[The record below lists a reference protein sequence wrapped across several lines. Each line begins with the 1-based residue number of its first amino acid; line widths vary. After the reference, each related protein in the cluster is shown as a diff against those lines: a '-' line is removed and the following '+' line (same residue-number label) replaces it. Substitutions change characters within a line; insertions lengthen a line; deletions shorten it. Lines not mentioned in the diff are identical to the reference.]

1 MKKKRSLTVVC
12 PAYNEEDV
20 IADFFF
26 QLKTV
31 IDTQITAYDVTIL
44 FVLDRSNDSTFSI
57 LETLADKYSN
67 LQVILMSSRF
77 GHQMALLAG
86 IDHCNSDLIVTMDSD
101 LQHPPSLIPEMLEA
115 HETGAEIVVAVRS
128 TDESKSRLRNALSS
142 IFYKIWRR
150 ASGLNLSSG
159 EADFRLFTRKVAT
172 IFQMEI
178 REQKPF
184 LRGLF
189 YWVGFNRAKIEFS
202 AQARGGGKT
211 KYSRSR
217 LIQFAS
223 NSIFSFTFIPLRLA
237 SIIGF
242 ASSLAALIGIAFITF
257 DYIRNGNAP
266 AGWYTITVL
275 LCFFSSMQFL
285 FLGVLGHYIGM
296 IFEEVKNR
304 PLYIIDRKLNLD

>member
-1 MKKKRSLTVVC
+1 M
-12 PAYNEEDV
+12 
-20 IADFFF
+20 
-26 QLKTV
+26 
-31 IDTQITAYDVTIL
+31 
-44 FVLDRSNDSTFSI
+44 
-57 LETLADKYSN
+57 
-67 LQVILMSSRF
+67 
-77 GHQMALLAG
+77 

-128 TDESKSRLRNALSS
+128 NDESKSRLRNALSS

-172 IFQMEI
+172 ISNGNPRTKTISQRVILLGGFQ
-178 REQKPF
+178 QS
-184 LRGLF
+184 
-189 YWVGFNRAKIEFS
+189 KIEFS

-237 SIIGF
+237 SILGF

-266 AGWYTITVL
+266 VGWYNITVL